1 MHKYYVIFNGIG
13 CTFIYEFMFFVM
25 IREAGRAIEWKSVTK
40 TLKLKPVIKYESNW
54 SHENEHYDRNV
65 IIV

>member
-40 TLKLKPVIKYESNW
+40 TLKLKLVIKYKT
-54 SHENEHYDRNV
+54 H
-65 IIV
+65 